1 MRKRGNLRVFDKVMN
16 RILNLW
22 SELRIEGE
30 TLLGKYG
37 APEKSPSNPYE
48 IRDPIMIIFCAAG
61 NEDNPMR
68 TRESLYSALGKK
80 GLSVSA
86 RSVEKSVKQRGTKVV
101 SHKIHVYTRG

>member
-1 MRKRGNLRVFDKVMN
+1 MRKRGNFRVFDEVMN
-16 RILNLW
+16 RILDLR
-22 SELRIEGE
+22 SELRVDGE
-30 TLLGKYG
+30 TRLGKYG

-80 GLSVSA
+80 RPLCLCT
-86 RSVEKSVKQRGTKVV
+86 QRGKVCKAAWNQG
-101 SHKIHVYTRG
+101 SLP